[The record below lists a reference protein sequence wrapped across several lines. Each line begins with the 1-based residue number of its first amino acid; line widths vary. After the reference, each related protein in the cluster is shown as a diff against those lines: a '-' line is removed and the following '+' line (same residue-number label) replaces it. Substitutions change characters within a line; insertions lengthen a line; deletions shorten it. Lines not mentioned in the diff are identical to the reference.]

1 MQLMK
6 FNIWYCLFIF
16 GLLTISAY
24 GQEKPLQN
32 EAPSPV
38 ELNVGNNRFGLQFL
52 MNKHFEPA
60 SKFSFLSV
68 TSFESTYNNDINN
81 LDFINNSL
89 VGYEI
94 YKGFGIAAGLSVN
107 RVSGLAPIVAL
118 EYVFANKEILLVI
131 TPTYHLSKSKNAEIL
146 ALIEYKPRL
155 TDKIKLYSR
164 FQTLYNHNS
173 DENHHERSYI
183 QFRLGLGMGNYQ
195 FGLATNLDY
204 YGPTKVSKDNYGLF
218 LRHNF
223 K

>member
-1 MQLMK
+1 MK
-6 FNIWYCLFIF
+6 FTIGRCLFIF
-16 GLLTISAY
+16 CLLTISAY
-24 GQEKPLQN
+24 GQEKSLQN
-32 EAPSPV
+32 EAASPV
-38 ELNVGNNRFGLQFL
+38 ELNVANNRFGLQFL
-52 MNKHFEPA
+52 MNKYFKPA

-81 LDFINNSL
+81 LDFINISQ

-107 RVSGLAPIVAL
+107 RVSGLTSIIGL
-118 EYVFANKEILLVI
+118 NYVFACREILLVI
-131 TPTYHLSKSKNAEIL
+131 TPAYHLSKSKNAEIL
-146 ALIEYKPRL
+146 ALIEYKPKL
-155 TDKIKLYSR
+155 TDKLKLYSR
-164 FQTLYNHNS
+164 FQSLYNHNS
-173 DENHHERSYI
+173 EKNHHERSYI
-183 QFRLGLGMGNYQ
+183 QLRLGLGIGNYQ

>member
-1 MQLMK
+1 MK
-6 FNIWYCLFIF
+6 FNIWHCLFIF
-16 GLLTISAY
+16 CLLTISAY
-24 GQEKPLQN
+24 GQEKSLQN
-32 EAPSPV
+32 EAASPV
-38 ELNVGNNRFGLQFL
+38 ELNVANNRFGLQFL
-52 MNKHFEPA
+52 MNKYFKPA

-81 LDFINNSL
+81 LDFINISQ

-94 YKGFGIAAGLSVN
+94 YKGFGITAGLSVN
-107 RVSGLAPIVAL
+107 RVSGLTPIVGL
-118 EYVFANKEILLVI
+118 NYVFANREILLVI
-131 TPTYHLSKSKNAEIL
+131 TPTYHLSKSKNIEVL
-146 ALIEYKPRL
+146 ALIEYKPKL
-155 TDKIKLYSR
+155 TDTLKLYSR

-183 QFRLGLGMGNYQ
+183 QLRLGLGVGNYQ

>member
-1 MQLMK
+1 MK
-6 FNIWYCLFIF
+6 YQILFIF
-16 GLLTISAY
+16 LIYSFIAK
-24 GQEKPLQN
+24 GQEINKD
-32 EAPSPV
+32 APSPV
-38 ELNVGNNRFGLQFL
+38 ELNMGNNRFGLQFL

-81 LDFINNSL
+81 LDFINNSQ

-94 YKGFGIAAGLSVN
+94 YKGFGVATGLSVN
-107 RVSGLAPIVAL
+107 RVSGLTPIVGL
-118 EYVFANKEILLVI
+118 EYVFANREILLVL
-131 TPTYHLSKSKNAEIL
+131 TPTYHLSKSKNVEGL
-146 ALIEYKPRL
+146 ALIEYKPKL
-155 TDKIKLYSR
+155 TEKLKLYSR
-164 FQTLYNHNS
+164 FQTLCNYNS
-173 DENHHERSYI
+173 EENHHERSYM

-204 YGPTKVSKDNYGLF
+204 YGPTKVFKDNYGLF